1 MPRRAK
7 AKGVYQRGA
16 YWLDWDRK
24 RDGSLRSPNLAI
36 FWYDPERGRLRS
48 LSTGAADDATARR
61 ALDRHYLLNTEGA
74 AICPTCGQRRNA
86 EDASYFVTN
95 AIVDYLAM
103 KNDKILEARLAH
115 VVDYIGTLPSQNIHC
130 RQISETWVQG
140 FRDWAAKQP
149 VIFTSGR
156 VREEARAPSTIE
168 NSLIALAAAIT
179 AAHDRGDIA
188 KPVQFRP
195 IQTRELNRTP
205 RRRLTV
211 KELAQAFRYAIDPK
225 FPIKRKALHQFLIA
239 SVATVGRPDA
249 VYDISTDPKRRQWD
263 SASRVLHLNPVGRRQ
278 TKKYRATVIAPRQFA
293 LHLDGCDGLFI
304 ESANIRSAFDT
315 MCEKLGWPKDG
326 ENGQKLIRR
335 SVAQLLRDP
344 ARKVPT
350 EQLELQLGHRR
361 IDSVTD
367 LYAAFD
373 PAYLADCTRAL
384 ERLIDE
390 IEKLAPGAFH
400 RKDTGGG
407 ATIIPMRA

>member
-24 RDGSLRSPNLAI
+24 TDGTLRSPNLAI

-48 LSTGAADDATARR
+48 VSTGTPDDGQGKK

-74 AICPTCGQRRNA
+74 AICPTCGQRRNHDDGA
-86 EDASYFVTN
+86 YFVTN
-95 AIVDYLAM
+95 AIIDYLAL
-103 KNDKILEARLAH
+103 KDDKILDARLAH
-115 VVDYIGTLPSQNIHC
+115 VVDYIGTLPTQAIRC
-130 RQISETWVQG
+130 RQINETWAKG
-140 FRDWAAKQP
+140 FRNWAANQP
-149 VIFTSGR
+149 VVFTSGR
-156 VREEARAPSTIE
+156 VREEPRAPSTIE

-179 AAHDRGDIA
+179 AAHDRGDIS

-195 IQTRELNRTP
+195 IQTKELNRTP
-205 RRRLTV
+205 RRRLSV
-211 KELAQAFRYAIDPK
+211 KELAVAFRYACDPK
-225 FPIKRKALHQFLIA
+225 FPVKRRALHQFLIA
-239 SVATVGRPDA
+239 SVATLARPDA
-249 VYDISTDPKRRQWD
+249 IYDISTDAKRRQWD
-263 SASRVLHLNPVGRRQ
+263 AGSKVLHLNQWGRRQ
-278 TKKYRATVIAPRQFA
+278 TKKYRATIIAPWQFA
-293 LHLDGCDGLFI
+293 LHLDGCDGLFVG
-304 ESANIRSAFDT
+304 SGNIRSAFDT
-315 MCEKLGWPKDG
+315 MCEELGWPKDG

-350 EQLELQLGHRR
+350 DQLELQMGHRR

-373 PAYLADCTRAL
+373 PAYLADCTRAI
-384 ERLIDE
+384 EGLISE

-400 RKDTGGG
+400 RKDTGTG
-407 ATIIPMRA
+407 ATIIPLQA

>member
-24 RDGSLRSPNLAI
+24 RDGALRSPNLAI
-36 FWYDPERGRLRS
+36 FWYDPDAGRIRS
-48 LSTGAADDATARR
+48 LSTGTAIDAEAKR
-61 ALDRHYLLNTEGA
+61 ALDRHYLLHTEGA

-86 EDASYFVTN
+86 EDGSYFVTN
-95 AIVDYLAM
+95 AITDYLAI
-103 KNDKILEARLAH
+103 KDDTILEARLAH
-115 VVDYIGTLPSQNIHC
+115 VVDYIGTLPSPHIHC
-130 RQISETWVQG
+130 RQISESWAQA

-149 VIFTSGR
+149 VVFTSGR
-156 VREEARAPSTIE
+156 IRAEPRAPSTIE

-211 KELAQAFRYAIDPK
+211 KELARAFRYAIDPK
-225 FPIKRKALHQFLIA
+225 FPVKRRALHQFLIA
-239 SVATVGRPDA
+239 SVATLARPDA
-249 VYDISTDPKRRQWD
+249 VYDISTDPRRRQWD
-263 SASRVLHLNPVGRRQ
+263 AASRVLHLNQAGRRQ
-278 TKKYRATVIAPRQFA
+278 TKKYRATVIAPRQLA
-293 LHLDGCDGLFI
+293 LHLDGCDGLFVQ
-304 ESANIRSAFDT
+304 SGSIRSAYDS
-315 MCEKLGWPKDG
+315 MCEALGWPKDG

-350 EQLELQLGHRR
+350 EQLELQMGHRR
-361 IDSVTD
+361 MDSVTD

-373 PAYLADCTRAL
+373 PAYLADCTRAI
-384 ERLIDE
+384 EGLIDE
-390 IEKLAPGAFH
+390 IETLAPGAFH

-407 ATIIPMRA
+407 AVIIPMRA